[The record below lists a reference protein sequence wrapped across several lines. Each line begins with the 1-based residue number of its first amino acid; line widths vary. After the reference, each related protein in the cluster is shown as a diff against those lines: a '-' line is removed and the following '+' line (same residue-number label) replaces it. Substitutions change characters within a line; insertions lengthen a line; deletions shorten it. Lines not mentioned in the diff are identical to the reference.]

1 VNDLQSRL
9 AAALSGGGRYTI
21 EREIGRGGMSIVFL
35 AYDPTLDRRV
45 AIKVLRPE
53 LAATLG
59 PDRFLAEIKVAA
71 RLKHPYILKL
81 HEAGDARGLLFY
93 SMPYVEG
100 ETLRQRLA
108 RERIL
113 PVAEALRIAQEVAEA
128 LDHAH
133 RQNII
138 HRDIKPEN
146 ILFEE
151 HHALVS
157 DFGIAKAIIEA
168 GDRRTVPGIVLGTLD
183 YMSPEQE
190 QGRAEL
196 DGRTDIYS
204 LGLVLYEMLIGET
217 PGPDSAVDSL
227 TGRRPDVPVAV
238 VRMLRTALA
247 RDPAN
252 RFSSAAEFVS
262 ALETLTQARPVVAKR
277 RRWGIAAAAVGV
289 IAVALILWVVRKPRV
304 TAPLDPTHIA
314 VLYFDDLSPGGKL
327 GHIANGIT
335 YDLIEALA
343 RVPSLRVISPDG
355 VKPFRGH
362 SVAPDSIARALGVGT
377 IVAGSISASADR
389 LRVAFRLV
397 DPTTGALLASETFE
411 RPQGE
416 LFALQDTLTEEVSAA
431 LRERLGAEI
440 NARASRAATS
450 SERAWELVQRAEALR
465 DEVRLGSTTGSP
477 AERLMVADSLAAE
490 AEREDRSWSEP
501 VVLRGWLAYDLAGV
515 PSRGSP
521 LSGVVGGVPTQQ
533 WLNRA
538 RAHADRALQL
548 QANEP
553 AALELRGTV
562 LYRSW
567 FVQGKTDSSGLSL
580 RDVERDLR
588 AAAQS
593 PSRVQARALGTLSAA
608 LQLQGDMERALDAAE
623 QAYAADAFLTSAD
636 EIVNRLFYTSFQLG
650 RSLDARRW
658 CDTGRRRFPTNWLF
672 LNCQLTLL
680 AGGPDDRPSVPI
692 AWRTVDDVRFIEPPR
707 TRSWAEPRARMLAAG
722 VIARVG
728 LRDSAEHVIKQART
742 AAPDDPELLYLEA
755 LARVRLSQA
764 DSAVHL
770 LAAFLRVAPDFRPYL
785 RRDVQLQSLASDSAF
800 QRLVGPTAR

>member
-1 VNDLQSRL
+1 VDGLQSRL
-9 AAALSGGGRYTI
+9 AAALAGRYTI

-53 LAATLG
+53 LTASLG
-59 PDRFLAEIKVAA
+59 PDRFLLEIKVAA

-100 ETLRQRLA
+100 ESLRQRLA
-108 RERIL
+108 RDGTL
-113 PVAEALRIAQEVAEA
+113 PVADALRVAQEVAEA

-168 GDRRTVPGIVLGTLD
+168 GDRRTVPGIVLGTVD

-190 QGRAEL
+190 QGRPEL

-262 ALETLTQARPVVAKR
+262 ALEKLTQARPVTTNR
-277 RRWGIAAAAVGV
+277 RRWGIAAATVGV
-289 IAVALILWVVRKPRV
+289 IAVALILWAVRKPRV

-327 GHIANGIT
+327 AYVANGIT

-343 RVPSLRVISPDG
+343 RVPTLRVISPDG

-362 SVAPDSIARALGVGT
+362 SLTPDSIARALGVGT
-377 IVAGSISASADR
+377 IVAGSISASQER

-397 DPTTGALLASETFE
+397 DPTNGALLASETFE

-416 LFALQDTLTEEVSAA
+416 LFALQDTLTEEVSALLRA
-431 LRERLGAEI
+431 LLGKEI
-440 NARASRAATS
+440 NARTSRAATRS
-450 SERAWELVQRAEALR
+450 ARAWELLQRAEAVR
-465 DEVRLGSTTGSP
+465 DEVTFGGSGSAEDRLW
-477 AERLMVADSLAAE
+477 LADSLAAQ
-490 AEREDRSWSEP
+490 AEQADARWSEP
-501 VVLRGWLAYDLAGV
+501 IVFRGWIAFDLASAPWRGN
-515 PSRGSP
+515 PTKGTSRG
-521 LSGVVGGVPTQQ
+521 VTTQE
-533 WLNRA
+533 WLRRA
-538 RAHADRALQL
+538 RAHADRALGL
-548 QANEP
+548 EPNDP
-553 AALELRGTV
+553 AAFELRGTV
-562 LYRSW
+562 LYRTW
-567 FVQGKTDSSGLSL
+567 FVQGGTDSTISL
-580 RDVERDLR
+580 NDAERDLR
-588 AAAQS
+588 AAAQN
-593 PSRVQARALGTLSAA
+593 PSRVQARAWGMLSAA
-608 LQLQGDMERALDAAE
+608 LQLQGNMEQALDAAE
-623 QAYAADAFLTSAD
+623 RAYAADAYLANAP
-636 EIVNRLFYTSFQLG
+636 EIVFRLFYASFQLE
-650 RSLDARRW
+650 RYADALNW
-658 CDTGRRRFPTNWLF
+658 CATGRRRFPSDWLF
-672 LNCQLTLL
+672 LQCQLTLQVSS
-680 AGGPDDRPSVPI
+680 PDMRPSVAA
-692 AWRTVDDVRFIEPPR
+692 AWRVVGDIPSIEPLQ
-707 TRSWAEPRARMLAAG
+707 TRSWAEPRLRMMVAG
-722 VIARVG
+722 VIARAG
-728 LRDSAEHVIKQART
+728 LGDSAEHVIQAARS
-742 AAPDDPELLYLEA
+742 AAPDDAELLYLEA
-755 LARVRLSQA
+755 LARVRLSQP
-764 DSAVHL
+764 DSAVQL
-770 LAAFLRVAPDFRPYL
+770 LTNLLRGAPDFRPYL
-785 RRDVQLQSLASDSAF
+785 RRDVQLRALGSYPAF
-800 QRLVGPTAR
+800 RRLVGPSP